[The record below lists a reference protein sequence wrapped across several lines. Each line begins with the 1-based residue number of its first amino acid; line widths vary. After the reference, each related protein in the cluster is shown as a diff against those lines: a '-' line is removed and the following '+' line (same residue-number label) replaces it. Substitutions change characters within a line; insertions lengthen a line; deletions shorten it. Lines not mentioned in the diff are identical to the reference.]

1 VLHVHYNSDVVWT
14 LGLPLGGPR
23 CVNHRRSASRRVI
36 FRKGENTSVSP
47 GRAPAAEFHAA
58 TQRARRL
65 SIFSPE
71 ARSHA
76 ESHPVPAIGLLS
88 ASFRALVSPQ
98 VGHSATYFSGSASI
112 LARSPEG

>member
-1 VLHVHYNSDVVWT
+1 VLHVRYNSDVVWT

-23 CVNHRRSASRRVI
+23 CVNHRRSASRQVI

-47 GRAPAAEFHAA
+47 GRAPAAEFRAA
-58 TQRARRL
+58 TQGARRL
-65 SIFSPE
+65 SIVSPE

-76 ESHPVPAIGLLS
+76 ESHPVPRLLS
-88 ASFRALVSPQ
+88 ASIRVLVSPQ
-98 VGHSATYFSGSASI
+98 VGHSATYFSSSASI